1 MSEYQY
7 RILAYTDYAEGH
19 IINGIISADD
29 LAAALIAARADARDQ
44 IQEHLRV
51 LDVLSIDKISSTDY
65 LPGIDEQMS
74 VCDDPFTS
82 AIIDGFEFEDIGEYT
97 DAKEKC

>member
-19 IINGIISADD
+19 IINGIIGADD
-29 LAAALIAARADARDQ
+29 LASALIAARADARDQ

-51 LDVLSIDKISSTDY
+51 LDVLSIDKIATTTIIDTSTN
-65 LPGIDEQMS
+65 
-74 VCDDPFTS
+74 TTT
-82 AIIDGFEFEDIGEYT
+82 IIDGFEFEDIG
-97 DAKEKC
+97 DIGNAKEKC

>member
-29 LAAALIAARADARDQ
+29 LAAALIAARQDAREQ

-51 LDVLSIDKISSTDY
+51 LDVLSIDKISNTTTNTTTD
-65 LPGIDEQMS
+65 
-74 VCDDPFTS
+74 TTT
-82 AIIDGFEFEDIGEYT
+82 IIDGFEFEDIGEYT
-97 DAKEKC
+97 DAKEKR